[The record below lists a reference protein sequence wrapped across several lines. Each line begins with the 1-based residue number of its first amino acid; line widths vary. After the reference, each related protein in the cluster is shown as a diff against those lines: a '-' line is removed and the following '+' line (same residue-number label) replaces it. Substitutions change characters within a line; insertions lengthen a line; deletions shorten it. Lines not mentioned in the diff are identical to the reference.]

1 MKKLIYAFVF
11 MANIVL
17 SLQCQ
22 KELSIAHEQL
32 PGNNNKKASPITAT
46 LQGNI
51 IDENNGP
58 AAGVSI
64 LIGSRAVLTDSK
76 GYFRI
81 TDAPLDKNN
90 SIVTAEKTGYFK
102 TYRSFRATSG
112 VNQVVIKLIKKK
124 AAGVVYASAGGKITL
139 PNGSEVS
146 LPAGGIVK
154 ASGNTAYS
162 GNVTVYAAYID
173 PTSSDINSIVPG
185 SFMADDKDN
194 NRVTL
199 ASYGMLAVEL
209 EGTTGEKLQISTGSK
224 ATLTTPIPLSLLS
237 SAPATIPLWYVAE
250 ETGAWKE
257 EGVATRNGN
266 NYIGE
271 VKHFSFW
278 NCDINIPAVSVSL
291 TVQTNE
297 GNPLVFS
304 QVRITALNSE
314 YLGQADGWTDSLGQV
329 SGLVPANQNL
339 LLEILAYPCSNVIY
353 TKNIGPLSDSSN
365 LGTIIVP
372 PVSTSLQTINGKLV
386 NCSNEPVTDGY
397 AIINH
402 NNLVYY
408 AATDNNGNFTISFT
422 NCSSSTSAFDIVAV
436 DESAQQQ
443 SSVTTLPFTG
453 SVTST
458 ANMAACGTSSA
469 QYINYTLDGTDYSIT
484 RPGDSLYAYS
494 YLIQNTPPNL
504 TSFYGMKQNVY
515 IGFSYLHSNASG
527 SFPLS
532 NLAVQG
538 YDSIVTFIQPFNIT
552 ITKYPSAPGE
562 FYEGSF
568 TGQFKHS
575 TTGTALHN
583 IDCSFKVRKDQ

>member
-1 MKKLIYAFVF
+1 

-124 AAGVVYASAGGKITL
+124 AAGVVDASAGGKITL

-422 NCSSSTSAFDIVAV
+422 NCSSSTSAFDIVSV
-436 DESAQQQ
+436 D
-443 SSVTTLPFTG
+443 
-453 SVTST
+453 
-458 ANMAACGTSSA
+458 
-469 QYINYTLDGTDYSIT
+469 
-484 RPGDSLYAYS
+484 
-494 YLIQNTPPNL
+494 
-504 TSFYGMKQNVY
+504 
-515 IGFSYLHSNASG
+515 
-527 SFPLS
+527 
-532 NLAVQG
+532 
-538 YDSIVTFIQPFNIT
+538 
-552 ITKYPSAPGE
+552 
-562 FYEGSF
+562 
-568 TGQFKHS
+568 
-575 TTGTALHN
+575 
-583 IDCSFKVRKDQ
+583 